1 MSRGGT
7 GAGDV
12 GQDEVSSGDDTADQ
26 TLSGITAVVLAAGTS
41 RRMGEPKLLLPWGAT
56 TVLGQTLANL
66 RASRMGDILVVTG
79 RESEAV
85 ARIAEA
91 QDVRAIHN
99 PAWSTGGMIASLQA
113 GVRAVGPDCRA
124 VLVVLADQPMIG
136 ADVFDAVVAVVAAAG
151 PGGGERR
158 IVAAAH
164 RGRRGHPVLFGRAF
178 FDEILALPADS
189 APRAILD
196 RHPDVLRLVE
206 VGSDAVLRD
215 LDTVEAY
222 ERWRPKNLKSP
233 RKSGD
238 APKQ

>member
-1 MSRGGT
+1 M
-7 GAGDV
+7 GAGGK
-12 GQDEVSSGDDTADQ
+12 GQDQVSSGDDTADQ
-26 TLSGITAVVLAAGTS
+26 APLGITAVVLAAGTS

-66 RASRMGDILVVTG
+66 RASWVRDVLVVTG
-79 RESEAV
+79 REAEAV
-85 ARIAEA
+85 VRIAE
-91 QDVRAIHN
+91 VRGIPTVHN
-99 PAWSTGGMIASLQA
+99 PAWSTGGMIASLQT
-113 GVRAVGPDCRA
+113 GLRAVGTDCRA

-151 PGGGERR
+151 PIGDERR

-164 RGRRGHPVLFGRAF
+164 QGRRGHPVLFGRAYF
-178 FDEILALPADS
+178 GEILALPADA

-196 RHPDVLRLVE
+196 RHPDALRLVE

-222 ERWRPKNLKSP
+222 ERWRP
-233 RKSGD
+233 
-238 APKQ
+238 